1 MKAWRLTILFLLL
14 TGILQGQQNDF
25 DLGNI
30 KFRGVDFVATKDK
43 IIKSF
48 GQPKRV
54 DTNYGCGFF
63 SNDQPGGPFYQLVY
77 TSFNYIG
84 SDSGKFFLENVTFD
98 LKGQTKIKYGES
110 ELSGQT
116 SEADFIKIF
125 GSKAKELLEESPNKD
140 TVLLYSKDSDDGA
153 IFTFKNGKLFK
164 FEYWTPC

>member
-1 MKAWRLTILFLLL
+1 MKALRLTILFLLL
-14 TGILQGQQNDF
+14 TGILHGQQSDF

-54 DTNYGCGFF
+54 DTNYECGGF

-77 TSFNYIG
+77 ASFNYIG
-84 SDSGKFFLENVTFD
+84 SDSIDFALENVTFD
-98 LKGQTKIKYGES
+98 LKGQTKMVYGKN

-116 SEADFIKIF
+116 TEEDFVKILGSKVKKIF
-125 GSKAKELLEESPNKD
+125 DERPNKD
-140 TVLLYSKDSDDGA
+140 SVLLYSNDSDDGA